1 MITQKLTILF
11 NKTST
16 ILIAL
21 ASVLISIPAQADCL
35 NNSNK
40 LSNLSNTSQ
49 VSANNKSNEAESIV
63 EIAAS
68 NPNFKTLVAAI
79 QAADLTETL
88 SGDTKLTVF
97 APTNA
102 AFAKLPKETLAK
114 LLRPEN
120 KAALQ
125 QILTYHVVPGTIDSQ
140 SLKSGQVKTVEG
152 SRVHVAVSQR
162 NGIRINKSR
171 VIQPDI
177 KASNGIIHVID
188 TVLIPPGF

>member
-1 MITQKLTILF
+1 MTTQKSLF
-11 NKTST
+11 LFHRTSIIFIAISS
-16 ILIAL
+16 ILIN
-21 ASVLISIPAQADCL
+21 IPAQASCQ
-35 NNSNK
+35 NK
-40 LSNLSNTSQ
+40 LSNVSQ
-49 VSANNKSNEAESIV
+49 VSASNKSNEAGNIV

-68 NPNFKTLVAAI
+68 NPNFTTLVTAV

-88 SGDTKLTVF
+88 SGNTKLTVF
-97 APTNA
+97 APTDE
-102 AFAKLPKETLAK
+102 AFAKLPKETLDK

-125 QILTYHVVPGTIDSQ
+125 QILTYHVVPDTVDSQ
-140 SLKSGQVKTVEG
+140 SLKSGRVKTVEG
-152 SRVHVAVSQR
+152 NPFHVTVSQR

-171 VIQPDI
+171 VVQADI